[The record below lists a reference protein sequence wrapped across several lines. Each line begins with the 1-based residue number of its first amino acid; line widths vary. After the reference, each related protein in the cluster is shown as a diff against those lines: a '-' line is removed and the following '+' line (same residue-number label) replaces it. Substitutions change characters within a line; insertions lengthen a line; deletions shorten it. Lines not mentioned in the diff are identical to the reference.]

1 MLSKL
6 ILIFE
11 MSDNPRT
18 PTCYEEMT
26 RCLAD
31 FECNLSQSDRE
42 ELLQFLDSVME
53 RNIARSLVPFDLSK
67 FKYTPRDDLPTKYE
81 TNMSLIQ
88 LAFPFVW
95 LSASD
100 EPTGLA
106 LKALDIVVAHV
117 FKTLRLRHLRNIRSR
132 GHGC

>member
-1 MLSKL
+1 MLGKL

-11 MSDNPRT
+11 MSADPTT
-18 PTCYEEMT
+18 PTCFNEMDK
-26 RCLAD
+26 CLDD
-31 FECNLSQSDRE
+31 FGITLYQNDRE
-42 ELLQFLDSVME
+42 ELLKFLDYAIE
-53 RNIARSLVPFDLSK
+53 RTIARSLVPFDLSK
-67 FKYTPRDDLPTKYE
+67 FKYKPREDLPTRYE
-81 TNMSLIQ
+81 SNMSLIQ

>member
-1 MLSKL
+1 M
-6 ILIFE
+6 F
-11 MSDNPRT
+11 DNP
-18 PTCYEEMT
+18 TCFYEMN
-26 RCLAD
+26 RCLVD
-31 FECNLSQSDRE
+31 FECTLPQRDRE
-42 ELLQFLDSVME
+42 ELLKFLGSVME

-67 FKYTPRDDLPTKYE
+67 FKYIPRDDLPTRYE
-81 TNMSLIQ
+81 TNMSILQ

-100 EPTGLA
+100 EPTGIA

>member
-1 MLSKL
+1 
-6 ILIFE
+6 
-11 MSDNPRT
+11 MSDNPTT
-18 PTCYEEMT
+18 PTCFNEMDK
-26 RCLAD
+26 CLDD
-31 FECNLSQSDRE
+31 FGITLSQNDRE
-42 ELLQFLDSVME
+42 ELLKFLDYAIE
-53 RNIARSLVPFDLSK
+53 RTIARSLVPFDLSK
-67 FKYTPRDDLPTKYE
+67 FKYKPREDLPTRYE
-81 TNMSLIQ
+81 SNMSLIQ

>member
-1 MLSKL
+1 M
-6 ILIFE
+6 F
-11 MSDNPRT
+11 DNP
-18 PTCYEEMT
+18 TCSKEMD
-26 RCLAD
+26 RCLDD
-31 FECNLSQSDRE
+31 FECTLPQKERE
-42 ELLQFLDSVME
+42 ELLKFLDYAME
-53 RNIARSLVPFDLSK
+53 RERTIARSLVPFDLSK
-67 FKYTPRDDLPTKYE
+67 FKYKPREDLPTRYE
-81 TNMSLIQ
+81 SNMSIIQ